1 MITGERI
8 IVGIAAVVVVL
19 LQVLVAPHIA
29 IGYAVPN
36 FIAAFCLAIA
46 VARSESSG
54 PVMPFVLGLIFD
66 LVSGGPVGAMAFALP
81 LLVTLESWLFERMNN
96 DTLFMVIAVVGICLF
111 LVEFIYGMVFLLFGY
126 SAGFIEAFVYR
137 ILPCF
142 VYDFVLALIAYA
154 GASRFLGGDTV
165 TRTEIKQL

>member
-1 MITGERI
+1 MITGDRI

-29 IGYAVPN
+29 VGFAVPN

-46 VARSESSG
+46 LVRTEAGGS
-54 PVMPFVLGLIFD
+54 VMAFVLGLIFD
-66 LVSGGPVGAMAFALP
+66 LVSGGPVGAMAFALT
-81 LLVTLESWLFERMNN
+81 LVVTFETWFYERASN
-96 DTLFMVIAVVGICLF
+96 DTLFMTIAVAAICVLITD
-111 LVEFIYGMVFLLFGY
+111 FIYGMTFLLFGY
-126 SAGFIEAFVYR
+126 ASGFLEAFVYR

-142 VYDFVLALIAYA
+142 VYDFILCIVMYVIAT
-154 GASRFLGGDTV
+154 RIFTGDTA

>member
-1 MITGERI
+1 LITGERI
-8 IVGIAAVVVVL
+8 VHGIAAVVAVL

-29 IGYAVPN
+29 IGFAVPN
-36 FIAAFCLAIA
+36 FILAFCFAFAIVRA
-46 VARSESSG
+46 EFAG

-96 DTLFMVIAVVGICLF
+96 DTLFMVIAVVGICVF
-111 LVEFIYGMVFLLFGY
+111 LAEFIYGMIFLLFGY
-126 SAGFIEAFVYR
+126 TAGFFEAFAYR

-142 VYDFVLALIAYA
+142 IYDFILALLVYA
-154 GASRFLGGDTV
+154 GASRFFTGDTV